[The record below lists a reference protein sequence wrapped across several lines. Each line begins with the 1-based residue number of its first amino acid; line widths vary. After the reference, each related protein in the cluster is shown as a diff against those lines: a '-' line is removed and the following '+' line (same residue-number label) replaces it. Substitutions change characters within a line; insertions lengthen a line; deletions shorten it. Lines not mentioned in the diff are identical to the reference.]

1 MYINVF
7 FFLVQ
12 VSKDESDK
20 VRRLQM
26 ELVALRKQSNR
37 KEDESNRSLN
47 MLKHDFEK
55 SKQEYEKRLQRL
67 QATHP
72 DIEPAFANEQTAQNR
87 VKALE
92 TQVSSLICI
101 DRCSLHFTG
110 NL

>member
-1 MYINVF
+1 M
-7 FFLVQ
+7 
-12 VSKDESDK
+12 SKDESDK

-37 KEDESNRSLN
+37 KEDESNRSFN

-72 DIEPAFANEQTAQNR
+72 DMEPAFANEQAAQQR
-87 VKALE
+87 VKTLE
-92 TQVSSLICI
+92 TQVSSTDL
-101 DRCSLHFTG
+101 
-110 NL
+110 

>member
-1 MYINVF
+1 M
-7 FFLVQ
+7 
-12 VSKDESDK
+12 SKDESDK

-26 ELVALRKQSNR
+26 ELVALKKQSNR

-72 DIEPAFANEQTAQNR
+72 DMEPALANEQAAQNR

-92 TQVSSLICI
+92 TQVSYRSLSYIG
-101 DRCSLHFTG
+101 RCSLKFSS
-110 NL
+110 